1 MKNYEEMAKDV
12 LHRIGEYEEEKK
24 NRRSHRAVAAGAA
37 VSLCTVA
44 VIGAGL
50 WRSGAFAPENTKLA
64 AEPGAE
70 IVGTDVT
77 LPAEGDEL
85 KAAVTTVTV
94 PAASTEAVVLT
105 DIQQEA
111 TDDNGSEV
119 EGVCGNNYEEVKAP
133 SDGTVTMQPEGSDEP
148 VKGRIIYAYPTYTEA
163 SYRSPEN
170 GTFFLYREVQG
181 ALDEYGS
188 DENIIYYVIIDV
200 FSDGHQILDDP
211 LAVYKAESDRL
222 FALGYTSIIE
232 TYTDQNGISTT
243 VLALHA
249 TADQLRNFVPA
260 ENYGYAI
267 RMHDEWKPG
276 MEQDVVSFNGT
287 GKAVLGEAKEFSQF
301 IDKDQRLEQRASDI
315 DTAE

>member
-24 NRRSHRAVAAGAA
+24 SRRSRRAVAAGAA

-50 WRSGAFAPENTKLA
+50 WRSGAFAPENSKFTA
-64 AEPGAE
+64 DM
-70 IVGTDVT
+70 GTEVT
-77 LPAEGDEL
+77 EAS
-85 KAAVTTVTV
+85 VTTGVV
-94 PAASTEAVVLT
+94 SAESTEAAVLT
-105 DIQQEA
+105 DIPQK
-111 TDDNGSEV
+111 TTNDKVSEV
-119 EGVCGNNYEEVKAP
+119 QAVSGNDYTETGTP
-133 SDGTVTMQPEGSDEP
+133 GGTVTMQPEGSD
-148 VKGRIIYAYPTYTEA
+148 VMSGRRIIYSYPSYSEA
-163 SYRSPEN
+163 SYASPEN
-170 GTFFLYREVQG
+170 GTFFLMREVQG

-188 DENIIYYVIIDV
+188 DENIIYYVVLDI
-200 FSDGHQILDDP
+200 FSDRHHILDNP
-211 LAVYKAESDRL
+211 QAVYKAEADRL

-243 VLALHA
+243 VIALHA

-276 MEQDVVSFNGT
+276 MANEPVSFNGT
-287 GKAVLGEAKEFSQF
+287 GIAVPDETKDIATSQ
-301 IDKDQRLEQRASDI
+301 
-315 DTAE
+315 